1 MRFLVNLFKAK
12 AANIGER
19 RKWGAGEFEKQMG
32 GKWTRVEAQKHLNMA
47 LDRHNLSPKDI
58 DKDTMNEVHE
68 DIEDFHKKV
77 HLGGQDRNEYWKAWG
92 KQHGGAPG
100 KSHRS
105 VVQLA
110 HEMIIQAHGVPTPA
124 SRTKLK
130 NKAEAEGKPAP
141 KFEVQ
146 PKKDEPGKLVPPRKT
161 IKVQPKIKV
170 PKKMIDPLPDN
181 QTHTNR
187 FVVEGDSGK
196 DYVVSQHKGSGEW
209 QCGCNGWKYH
219 GHKCKH
225 LDRHLD
231 QIKSLVK
238 QGAKPTERG
247 EDRYKDVKARYQEE
261 KAKKATPKIT
271 VQPKIPMKAAVAK
284 PKLPPEL
291 KGASSDPVQRK
302 KQILTRLKQIDDQLS
317 NQQFLTGD
325 ARKKLMDEFTKLSA
339 HLASSSQD
347 HDIAVEKKNSSQ
359 PAPSDTRL
367 DLNPDHGKLMIL
379 HSRISKRLRLPTA
392 HKRDLASMLNGGEY
406 NEKNDRISFVR
417 KGGGGGS
424 SHITFK
430 DGKIFTYED
439 NSGVSFGDKAHD
451 KVAQALVTHYT

>member
-271 VQPKIPMKAAVAK
+271 VKPKIPVKAAVAK
-284 PKLPPEL
+284 PK
-291 KGASSDPVQRK
+291 A
-302 KQILTRLKQIDDQLS
+302 
-317 NQQFLTGD
+317 
-325 ARKKLMDEFTKLSA
+325 
-339 HLASSSQD
+339 SSQD
-347 HDIAVEKKNSSQ
+347 HDIEVEKKNSSQ

-367 DLNPDHGKLMIL
+367 DLNPNHGKLMIL
-379 HSRISKRLRLPTA
+379 HSRISKRLRLATA
-392 HKRDLASMLNGGEY
+392 HKRDLASMLNGGDY

-439 NSGVSFGDKAHD
+439 NSGVIFGDKAHD
-451 KVAQALVTHYT
+451 KVAQALVTHYA